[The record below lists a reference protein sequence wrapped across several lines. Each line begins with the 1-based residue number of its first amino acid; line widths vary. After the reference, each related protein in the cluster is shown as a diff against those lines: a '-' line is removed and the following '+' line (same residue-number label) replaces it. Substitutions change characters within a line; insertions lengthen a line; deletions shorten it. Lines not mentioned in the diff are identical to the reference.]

1 MNFENPEFLLDYE
14 RRGSESDTFRRPSYK
29 EKFHTKKAKQIIQQV
44 VSGKLD
50 QAIYDKDQAPGW
62 ANEIAEEIKNKLL
75 EMELSRY
82 KYIVN
87 VTILENKGAGARIQV
102 NGLWDSS
109 SDSYAQEIFKNKNE
123 TIICVVLA
131 FGVYFY

>member
-1 MNFENPEFLLDYE
+1 MNFGDIPDLSQDFE

-29 EKFHTKKAKQIIQQV
+29 EKFHAKKAKQIIQQV

-50 QAIYDKDQAPGW
+50 QAIYEKDQAPGW
-62 ANEIAEEIKNKLL
+62 ANEIAEEIKAKLL

-82 KYIVN
+82 KYIIN
-87 VTILENKGAGARIQV
+87 VTILENKKGAGARIQV

-109 SDSYAQEIFKNKNE
+109 SDGYAQEIFKNSN
-123 TIICVVLA
+123 TNL
-131 FGVYFY
+131 YFKFEFH